1 MVILA
6 AGTSSA
12 AIASISAAADVCG
25 GCGGNGGGGGGC
37 GRGGGVS
44 CSFNNNTINFY
55 LSNLNHLLS
64 ILSSTSTTHDFHT
77 ATAGHDP
84 YTGSAIVYGLFL
96 CRGDVAVAV
105 CGVCVAAAAQEL
117 LKLCPIEKETI
128 IWYDDC
134 MLRYSNRSLLG
145 ILDEQYGAFLYN
157 TANITKKD
165 RFEGLLKSTIKAA
178 AAEASNGEHEKK
190 FGTKEAYFTGFQT
203 LYSLAQCTTDL
214 SSGDCNRCLWDA
226 MDDLYNQRYSARQG
240 ARRLLPSCNI
250 GFELYPFYNKTN
262 TWTSST
268 TNKGKSKIS
277 TATTVAIVVPGGVSV
292 LVILIVILGFSFK
305 GKKKYNAEQEE
316 NDTERLI
323 YSLQFDLAT
332 IEAATSNFSINNKLG
347 QGGFGEVYKGTL
359 ANGLEIAVKRLSR
372 GSLQGA
378 KEFKNEVVLVAKLQH
393 RNLVRLVGFCLEGE
407 EKLLVYEFVPNKSL
421 NYFLYDRVPE
431 RKEQLDWSRRYKLIR
446 GIARGILYLHEDSHF
461 RIIHCDLKPSNILLD
476 AEMEPKISDFGMA
489 RIFGVDQTRGI
500 ASRIAGTYGY
510 MSPEYA
516 RRGQF
521 SVKSDVYSFGV
532 TAMEI
537 ISGKRNNTFYQ
548 SGCADAEDLLS
559 YAWELWKDGK
569 SLELIDP
576 ALRASSSEN
585 EVVKCVQLGLL
596 CVEENPEDRPTMA
609 SVLTML
615 TKHHLK
621 LPIPQKPGFF
631 FQTESDGHSHR
642 SVNEVSISEQN
653 PR

>member
-1 MVILA
+1 M
-6 AGTSSA
+6 GGPKTTE
-12 AIASISAAADVCG
+12 AIPNYLYHLCINTIA
-25 GCGGNGGGGGGC
+25 
-37 GRGGGVS
+37 
-44 CSFNNNTINFY
+44 FNNNTINFY

-268 TNKGKSKIS
+268 TNKAICGVWVAAAAKELMKLCPIEKE
-277 TATTVAIVVPGGVSV
+277 ATIWYDDCMLCYSNWSLLGILDEQYG
-292 LVILIVILGFSFK
+292 VILYNMAHITEKDRFEGLLNSTMKAAAAEATNGGHEKKFGTKEAYFIGF
-305 GKKKYNAEQEE
+305 Q
-316 NDTERLI
+316 TL
-323 YSLQFDLAT
+323 YSLAQ
-332 IEAATSNFSINNKLG
+332 
-347 QGGFGEVYKGTL
+347 
-359 ANGLEIAVKRLSR
+359 
-372 GSLQGA
+372 
-378 KEFKNEVVLVAKLQH
+378 
-393 RNLVRLVGFCLEGE
+393 
-407 EKLLVYEFVPNKSL
+407 
-421 NYFLYDRVPE
+421 
-431 RKEQLDWSRRYKLIR
+431 
-446 GIARGILYLHEDSHF
+446 
-461 RIIHCDLKPSNILLD
+461 
-476 AEMEPKISDFGMA
+476 
-489 RIFGVDQTRGI
+489 
-500 ASRIAGTYGY
+500 
-510 MSPEYA
+510 
-516 RRGQF
+516 
-521 SVKSDVYSFGV
+521 
-532 TAMEI
+532 
-537 ISGKRNNTFYQ
+537 
-548 SGCADAEDLLS
+548 
-559 YAWELWKDGK
+559 
-569 SLELIDP
+569 
-576 ALRASSSEN
+576 
-585 EVVKCVQLGLL
+585 
-596 CVEENPEDRPTMA
+596 
-609 SVLTML
+609 
-615 TKHHLK
+615 
-621 LPIPQKPGFF
+621 
-631 FQTESDGHSHR
+631 
-642 SVNEVSISEQN
+642 
-653 PR
+653 